1 MQEAWGRISHQQGI
15 SSSRSPPEV
24 FGGYSQGNSI
34 QIQTEAGLSWNQ
46 FLIGALTK
54 AFRKINSV
62 EVFVIEKDGGLLL
75 NGKPDKLFILSSN
88 QFGLYLQAEFP
99 PFYKSSH
106 AKYLLHPTIWNH
118 GTIVRSKRI
127 VGGILAFNQ
136 GGKE

>member
-1 MQEAWGRISHQQGI
+1 MQEAWGGIPHQQGI
-15 SSSRSPPEV
+15 SPSRSPPEI
-24 FGGYSQGNSI
+24 FGGYSQGNRI

-54 AFRKINSV
+54 AFRKVNSV

-75 NGKPDKLFILSSN
+75 NGKAYELFILSPN
-88 QFGLYLQAEFP
+88 QFGLQLQAEFP

-106 AKYLLHPTIWNH
+106 AKYLLHPAIWNH
-118 GTIVRSKRI
+118 GAIVRSKRI

-136 GGKE
+136 GGEE